1 MLTRLFT
8 ENPSLFNKKNP
19 FRGTNVNTLC
29 YELRKLTPLYPEK
42 FTNILSKE
50 NINIF
55 TEELKTRMRNV
66 YLANPSY
73 TNIIYTIDTIKI
85 KNVLGAIVEYPS
97 LQENAFTEYI
107 RLLIDKKPDLFKIG
121 NRSGVSYV
129 KLNQIY
135 LGLRELIREP
145 LTKDEVTILI
155 NGLESRRN
163 NLIKLYGDRSGQS
176 ESYPLRYIFI
186 ILNDIILEG
195 DKDLEGHEFTRLLE
209 NFFIQKNY
217 VNVRNKHRDMSIER
231 VISELKGF
239 IH

>member
-1 MLTRLFT
+1 MLTRLLT
-8 ENPSLFNKKNP
+8 ENPTLFNKKNP
-19 FRGTNVNTLC
+19 FIGTNVNTLC

-42 FTNILSKE
+42 FTNLLSKE

-66 YLANPSY
+66 YLAHPAY
-73 TNIIYTIDTIKI
+73 ITRTYTIDTLKI

-107 RLLIDKKPDLFKIG
+107 RLLMDKKPDLFKIG

-155 NGLESRRN
+155 NELESRRN
-163 NLIKLYGDRSGQS
+163 NLIKLYGDRSRQS

-195 DKDLEGHEFTRLLE
+195 DKHLGGHDFTRLLE

-217 VNVRNKHRDMSIER
+217 VNFKNRHSDMSIER
-231 VISELKGF
+231 VISELKEF
-239 IH
+239 IN